1 MGINILKYK
10 LRKIKVVNMK
20 SKLVAGLLAIFLGGF
35 GIHKFYLGQTG
46 QGILMLLFAW
56 TGIPEII
63 GIFQGVLMLLMTK
76 KDFDRKYN

>member
-1 MGINILKYK
+1 MKNK
-10 LRKIKVVNMK
+10 LI
-20 SKLVAGLLAIFLGGF
+20 AGLLAIFLGGF

-46 QGILMLLFAW
+46 QGIFMLLFAW

-63 GIFQGVLMLLMTK
+63 GIIQGVLMLVMTQ

>member
-1 MGINILKYK
+1 
-10 LRKIKVVNMK
+10 MK
-20 SKLVAGLLAIFLGGF
+20 SKVVAGLLAIFLGGF